1 MATFA
6 QALVLIYILL
16 TLLVGYF
23 TPRETSESGF
33 IYAGRKLTL
42 PAFVMTLVSTW
53 YGGILEIGR
62 FGYEHGIVSW
72 LMLGIF
78 YYIAAA
84 LYATVI
90 GPKISKQSF
99 GSIPELFNNY
109 FGKKSCIIAAIM
121 MIFIASPAP
130 YLKMLSIMIEY
141 LYDID
146 PHYGILIA
154 AIISMIYT
162 LKGGFRSVVRT
173 DIIQFSMMYIGF
185 IGILGYLYITYG
197 GYSFLVEKLPDSKLS
212 FPGDLS
218 WGYICAWGF
227 IALVTFVD
235 PNFYQRSFSGASPT
249 IVKKGIFT
257 SILFWFVFD
266 LISILTALYSA
277 AIITDVQHSPFL
289 DLVSIALPPLLQGIF
304 MVSMFAIVMSTID
317 SFIFV
322 SGLTIGRDL
331 LSYGSNKSKT
341 VAHTKIGIVISALFS
356 VILATFFKNAI
367 DIWYVTGSF
376 AASSLLIP
384 MLCCFYKKEIQFPVA
399 LIVIPIV
406 VTAIC
411 FLWGNPNLDPMYPGL
426 LSSVMCFLV
435 FRK

>member
-6 QALVLIYILL
+6 QILVLTYILL
-16 TLLVGYF
+16 TVLVGYF
-23 TPRETSESGF
+23 TPKETSERGF

-62 FGYEHGIVSW
+62 FGYEYGIVSW
-72 LMLGIF
+72 LILGVF

-90 GPKISKQSF
+90 APKISTYSF
-99 GSIPELFNNY
+99 GSIPELFDNY
-109 FGKKSCIIAAIM
+109 FGKKACIIAAIM

-141 LYDID
+141 LYHIG

-154 AIISMIYT
+154 TIISMIYT
-162 LKGGFRSVVRT
+162 LRGGFRSVVRT
-173 DIIQFSMMYIGF
+173 DIIQFSMMYLGF
-185 IGILGYLYITYG
+185 IGILVYLYMTYG

-257 SILFWFVFD
+257 SIVFWFVFD

-277 AIITDVQHSPFL
+277 AIITDVQYSPFL

-331 LSYGSNKSKT
+331 LSYGKNKDKT
-341 VAHTKIGIVISALFS
+341 VIHTKIGIVISALFS
-356 VILATFFKNAI
+356 VVLATFFENAI

-376 AASSLLIP
+376 AASSLLVP
-384 MLCCFYKKEIQFPVA
+384 MLCCFYKKEVRYPLA
-399 LIVIPIV
+399 LIVIPIA
-406 VTAIC
+406 VTATW
-411 FLWGNPNLDPMYPGL
+411 FLFGDSNLDPMYPGL
-426 LSSVMCFLV
+426 LSSVVCYLLL
-435 FRK
+435 RK